1 MINCWQSIT
10 WLLPILQVHKQF
22 REGAAFPAP
31 PVSWADG
38 KQLRKV
44 VSEAGFKEEK
54 LRLESQEV
62 QSVVPEGDFRDWAE
76 KTWAYLAGIGGWHE
90 VDSEKWDEEV
100 DRLAEVLKQQPGTTN
115 EGGNVSM
122 KASQWIAVVEK

>member
-62 QSVVPEGDFRDWAE
+62 QSVVPEGDFRDGRRRRGRTLRALAAGTRWTRRSGTRRSIDWRRCSSSSPGRRTRAE
-76 KTWAYLAGIGGWHE
+76 MSA
-90 VDSEKWDEEV
+90 
-100 DRLAEVLKQQPGTTN
+100 
-115 EGGNVSM
+115 
-122 KASQWIAVVEK
+122 